1 MSRSVLRYFR
11 KPSKVEGVKGYC
23 TEDGIIKLEWNINR
37 NAKHG
42 YVIGVFSNNELIKR
56 NTTVHQYILAD
67 PKPDTRYTFW
77 VKARNEYGNGNKSDL
92 CIVHS
97 GPRQVQNIT
106 YKAVEG
112 KYFIVWDDLPGNESV
127 YYNVRVICGI
137 DEVLT
142 GTTDSKYE
150 CIGACTNT
158 EITVEI
164 HGVVN
169 GLHGKKKA
177 STFVLKGPGQIKNPV
192 ATAKDAQIILN
203 WDQLQHFEGTYKIEK
218 KRSSNQWSILGSCG
232 ENQFI
237 VSDIQTSTK
246 YIFRI
251 RGENKWGTGEHATFE
266 PVITGPKKV
275 TGVIAKKANGNIT
288 AEWQPVVDKYS
299 IRYKVAAVCD
309 NGRTTSDWIE
319 NTIWK
324 FENPLP
330 ATHYHFEVIANNG
343 YNSGVGACSRKI
355 FTDPSA
361 PRNIKIERCRRDISV
376 TWDGNKDGGIA
387 TYRLVVMKCQQEEE
401 VISTRI
407 SAHRFDNLI
416 KSTEYSF
423 KVCAVINE
431 QYSKYTESETIF
443 IAPTQVRNVVAG
455 VWEDKICITWEED
468 KEDEVEYRIKTFK
481 NGKPRG
487 EVTVRDH
494 SPYRMAYQS
503 KSSTY
508 KFKVWARNKH
518 KIDGEHS
525 ISNNVA
531 IDDNGN
537 GDPTLPDNPLVANT
551 SEDGNPANSRTAVTT
566 GGNESRECVVCRD
579 RRIDTTFVPCGHLYC
594 CEECSN
600 SLNHCPICRVRID
613 GKIKTYSSS

>member
-1 MSRSVLRYFR
+1 MCRSVLRNFR
-11 KPSKVEGVKGYC
+11 KPSKVKRVKGYC
-23 TEDGIIKLEWNINR
+23 TKDGNIKLEWNINR
-37 NAKHG
+37 NATHG

-67 PKPDTRYTFW
+67 PNPDTRYKFW

-112 KYFIVWDDLPGNESV
+112 KHFIVWDDLTGKESV

-137 DEVLT
+137 DDVLT
-142 GTTDSKYE
+142 ETTDSKYE
-150 CIGACTNT
+150 CIGARTNT

-169 GLHGKKKA
+169 GLHGKKKT

-218 KRSSNQWSILGSCG
+218 EKSSNQWSILGSCG
-232 ENQFI
+232 ENQCI

-251 RGENKWGTGEHATFE
+251 RGENKWGTGEYSTFE
-266 PVITGPKKV
+266 SVITGPKKV
-275 TGVIAKKANGNIT
+275 TGVIVKKANGNIT
-288 AEWQPVVDKYS
+288 AEWQPVVDKYI

-324 FENPLP
+324 FENLLP
-330 ATHYHFEVIANNG
+330 ATRYHFEVIANNG

-361 PRNIKIERCRRDISV
+361 PRNKKIARCGRDISV
-376 TWDGNKDGGIA
+376 SWDGNKDGGIA
-387 TYRLVVMKCQQEEE
+387 TYRLVVMKCQQEKE
-401 VISTRI
+401 VITTERST
-407 SAHRFDNLI
+407 HRFDNLR

-423 KVCAVINE
+423 RVCAVINNRR
-431 QYSKYTESETIF
+431 SKYTESETIF
-443 IAPTQVRNVVAG
+443 TAPIQVQNVVAC

-468 KEDEVEYRIKTFK
+468 KEDEVEYRIKTIK
-481 NGKPRG
+481 NGNPRE
-487 EVTVRDH
+487 EVAVRNH
-494 SPYRMAYQS
+494 SPYVMADPS

-508 KFKVWARNKH
+508 KFEVWARNKH

-525 ISNNVA
+525 ISDDVV
-531 IDDNGN
+531 IDDNGDGN
-537 GDPTLPDNPLVANT
+537 PTFSSNPVVANT
-551 SEDGNPANSRTAVTT
+551 SEDGNPSNPATAVRTE
-566 GGNESRECVVCRD
+566 GHASVGCVVCRD
-579 RRIDTTFVPCGHLYC
+579 RSKDMYFAPCGHVCC

-600 SLNHCPICRVRID
+600 SISDCPLCKRRI
-613 GKIKTYSSS
+613 GEKRKAYL